1 MYQKYIVC
9 LTDTER
15 YQLKQ
20 IVSSGQASARKIR
33 RAQILLKSDCSE
45 QGPNWSYQQICD
57 AFGVCQMTVTETR
70 KAFVTGGLEKTLNR
84 KTPERVYPRRLDGD
98 GEAYLVA
105 LACGEPPDGY
115 ERWSLRLLKKRF
127 IQMGYVENIS
137 YETVRTTLKKTKPN
151 LG

>member
-9 LTDTER
+9 LTDAER

-20 IVSSGQASARKIR
+20 IVSSGQAPARKIR

-45 QGPNWSYQQICD
+45 QGSNWTYQQICE
-57 AFGVCQMTVTETR
+57 AFGVCQMTVTQVR
-70 KAFVTGGLEKTLNR
+70 KSFVTGGLEAALNR
-84 KTPERVYPRRLDGD
+84 KPPDREYERRLDGD
-98 GEAYLVA
+98 GEAHLVA

-115 ERWSLRLLKKRF
+115 ERWSIRLLRNKF
-127 IQMGYVENIS
+127 IQLGYVENIS
-137 YETVRTTLKKTKPN
+137 YETVRSTLKKTKQN